1 MEDNYDNDAG
11 VDSDNCDMMLVAKLR
26 SRLYYGKSCVYRGLG
41 DSKSQS
47 AALKY
52 SLRLYYNSVVS
63 KIYCQE
69 FSVKIEAPLD
79 NTAHHQV
86 TDVTSNNNNVC
97 LKFMQDFDTIIL
109 LQSSQLSPDI

>member
-1 MEDNYDNDAG
+1 MEDNDDYDGG
-11 VDSDNCDMMLVAKLR
+11 VDRDNCDMMLVAKLR
-26 SRLYYGKSCVYRGLG
+26 SRLYYEKSCVYRGLG

-52 SLRLYYNSVVS
+52 SLRLHYNSVVS

-79 NTAHHQV
+79 NTAQHLV
-86 TDVTSNNNNVC
+86 TDITSNSNVC
-97 LKFMQDFDTIIL
+97 LSFIQDFDTINL
-109 LQSSQLSPDI
+109 LKSSQLSSDL